1 MTGAYYNEHDKF
13 AANWLRNLIKAGLI
27 ADGEVDERSI
37 EQVEASDL
45 SGFAQCHFFAGIG
58 VWSYALRASGWA
70 DDSPVWTGSCPCQ
83 SFSASGKRG
92 GFSDKRHLWPAW
104 FRLIRE
110 CKPDVCFGEQVAS
123 KDGLAWLDIVSSD
136 MEGAGYTFG
145 AADMCA
151 AGVGAPHIRQ
161 RLYFVAESE
170 GVRSSIGI
178 MGSKVQAQCGSFGG
192 GEDKGR
198 GRYDVADGGSHGELA
213 DSERTE
219 RRPSLSRGD
228 DYQRQASGREQ
239 SASGIREC
247 GAACDLGD
255 THGQRLQR
263 QWPDN
268 HPQGRK
274 DSQRSP
280 GLSDG
285 TVHGFWRDADWLWCR
300 DEKYRPV
307 ESGTFPLA
315 SGATNR
321 VGRLRGYGNAL
332 NAEVA
337 KEFIAAYMEIGAQ

>member
-13 AANWLRNLIKAGLI
+13 AAAWLRNLIKAGLI

-198 GRYDVADGGSHGELA
+198 GRYDVADGGSHGRLA
-213 DSERTE
+213 DTEDTNGRRSVGTGNRRRRTE
-219 RRPSLSRGD
+219 EAGRPSVTGLMEDPERAESSR
-228 DYQRQASGREQ
+228 
-239 SASGIREC
+239 
-247 GAACDLGD
+247 
-255 THGQRLQR
+255 HGQHGGARICQ
-263 QWPDN
+263 QEAD
-268 HPQGRK
+268 
-274 DSQRSP
+274 
-280 GLSDG
+280 GLSG
-285 TVHGFWRDADWLWCR
+285 SSHTNGFWRDADWLWCR

-307 ESGTFPLA
+307 EPGTQPLA

-337 KEFIAAYMEIGAQ
+337 KEFIAAYMQIGAQ